1 MRRLKHWH
9 LGKQVVWYTFVGVAQ
24 LLLDWLCFVALT
36 AWGMPVA
43 PANVLARVVAAMLG
57 FTANGAVT
65 FKSRL
70 STTVLIRFSTVWIP
84 LTLANTVAVWALGAF
99 GGLHVAW
106 LLKPLIDGLTAV
118 VSFVLAR
125 YWVFRAR
132 HHEHETQRDTSPN
145 QES

>member
-1 MRRLKHWH
+1 MHRLKHWH

-57 FTANGAVT
+57 FTANGTLT

-70 STTVLIRFSTVWIP
+70 GSKVLLRFTTVWIP
-84 LTLANTVAVWALGAF
+84 LTLANTAAVWALGAF

-125 YWVFRAR
+125 HWVFRAR
-132 HHEHETQRDTSPN
+132 HHEHPRQPDASADKQR
-145 QES
+145 